1 MAANEP
7 EHDRLHESAGLYVLG
22 ALEPGERSEFERH
35 LRSCDACTAEV
46 RSLAGVTAALPHGVP
61 LVDPPASLRSRV
73 MAVTGR
79 STTTPANVV
88 ALPTRP
94 VVRARP
100 WVSTAGWLSAAALLL
115 VSLGLGGYSRSLQRQ
130 LTDLRAEIGDLN
142 ARLNQSEQRVTVA
155 TRLVALADARMAVL
169 TAPDLTQ
176 VDLQGQAPVAPRA
189 SGRAFYS
196 RSRGLVFTASDLPPL
211 RAGRAYQL
219 WVVTAQQPVSAGLLD
234 VDPAGRVIQAFNTPP
249 DLQNPVAIAVTE
261 EPAGGVPAP
270 LGDKFLVGLT
280 H

>member
-1 MAANEP
+1 MTANGP

-22 ALEPGERSEFERH
+22 ALEPNERAEFERH
-35 LRSCDACTAEV
+35 LQSCDECTAEV
-46 RSLAGVTAALPHGVP
+46 RSLGGVVAALPHGVP
-61 LVDPPASLRSRV
+61 LVDPAASLRSRV

-79 STTTPANVV
+79 STTIPANVV
-88 ALPTRP
+88 ALPARP
-94 VVRARP
+94 VRTRS
-100 WVSTAGWLSAAALLL
+100 WMSTAGWLSAAALFLI
-115 VSLGLGGYSRSLQRQ
+115 SLGLGGYSMSLQREISG
-130 LTDLRAEIGDLN
+130 LRTEVGDLN

-176 VDLQGQAPVAPRA
+176 VDLQGQQPVAPRA

-211 RAGRAYQL
+211 RAGRTYQL
-219 WVVTAQQPVSAGLLD
+219 WVVTAQSPVSAGLLELD
-234 VDPAGRVIQAFNTPP
+234 TAGRVTQVFNTPP
-249 DLQNPVAIAVTE
+249 DLAAPVAIAVTE
-261 EPAGGVPAP
+261 EPAGGVAAP
-270 LGDKFLVGLT
+270 TGDKYLVGLT

>member
-1 MAANEP
+1 MTANGP

-22 ALEPGERSEFERH
+22 ALEPNERAEFERH
-35 LRSCDACTAEV
+35 LQSCDVCTSEV
-46 RSLAGVTAALPHGVP
+46 RSLGGVVAALPHGVP

-79 STTTPANVV
+79 STTIPANVV
-88 ALPTRP
+88 ALPARP
-94 VVRARP
+94 VRTRS
-100 WVSTAGWLSAAALLL
+100 WMSTAGWLSAAALFL
-115 VSLGLGGYSRSLQRQ
+115 VSLGLGGYSMSLQREISG
-130 LTDLRAEIGDLN
+130 LRTEVGDLN

-169 TAPDLTQ
+169 TAPDLTE
-176 VDLQGQAPVAPRA
+176 VDLQGQQPVAPRA

-211 RAGRAYQL
+211 RAGRTYQL
-219 WVVTAQQPVSAGLLD
+219 WVVTAQSPVSAGLLELD
-234 VDPAGRVIQAFNTPP
+234 TAGRVTQAFNTPP
-249 DLQNPVAIAVTE
+249 DLATPVAIAVTE
-261 EPAGGVPAP
+261 EPAGGVAAP
-270 LGDKFLVGLT
+270 TGDKYLVGLT

>member
-1 MAANEP
+1 MAANGP
-7 EHDRLHESAGLYVLG
+7 EHDRLHESVGLYVLG

-35 LRSCDACTAEV
+35 LQSCDECTAEV
-46 RSLAGVTAALPHGVP
+46 RSLAKVTAALPHGVP
-61 LVDPPASLRSRV
+61 LVDPPASLRGRV

-79 STTTPANVV
+79 ATATPANVV
-88 ALPTRP
+88 ALPARP
-94 VVRARP
+94 VRARS
-100 WVSTAGWLSAAALLL
+100 WTSTAGWLSAAALLV
-115 VSLGLGGYSRSLQRQ
+115 VSLGLGGYSMSLQREIAG
-130 LTDLRAEIGDLN
+130 LRTQVSDLN

-169 TAPDLTQ
+169 TAPDMTQ
-176 VDLQGQAPVAPRA
+176 VDLQGQQPVAPRA

-211 RAGRAYQL
+211 RAGRTYQL
-219 WVVTAQQPVSAGLLD
+219 WVVTAQQPVSAGLFD
-234 VDPAGRVIQAFNTPP
+234 VDAAGRVTQAFNTPP
-249 DLQNPVAIAVTE
+249 DLQNPVMIAVTE

-270 LGDKFLVGLT
+270 LGDKYLVGLT

>member
-1 MAANEP
+1 MTANGP

-22 ALEPGERSEFERH
+22 ALEPAERSEFERH
-35 LRSCDACTAEV
+35 LETCDACTAEV
-46 RSLAGVTAALPHGVP
+46 RSLAAVTAQLPHGVP
-61 LVDPPASLRSRV
+61 LVDPPPSLRGRV

-79 STTTPANVV
+79 STSAPHNVV
-88 ALPTRP
+88 TLPPRP
-94 VVRARP
+94 RARS

-115 VSLGLGGYSRSLQRQ
+115 VSLGLGSYSMNLQREIAG
-130 LTDLRAEIGDLN
+130 LRTEVSDLN

-155 TRLVALADARMAVL
+155 ARLVALADQRMAVL

-219 WVVTAQQPVSAGLLD
+219 WLVTAQQPVSAGLLD
-234 VDPAGRVIQAFNTPP
+234 LDAAGRVTQAFNTPP
-249 DLQNPVAIAVTE
+249 DVARPVAIAVTE
-261 EPAGGVPAP
+261 EPAGGVAAP
-270 LGDKFLVGLT
+270 TGDKYLVGLT

>member
-1 MAANEP
+1 MAANGP

-22 ALEPGERSEFERH
+22 ALEPAERLEFERH
-35 LRSCDACTAEV
+35 LQTCDACTAEV
-46 RSLAGVTAALPHGVP
+46 RSLAGVAAQLPQGVP
-61 LVDPPASLRSRV
+61 LVDPPASLRGRV
-73 MAVTGR
+73 MAVTG
-79 STTTPANVV
+79 STSAPHNVV
-88 ALPTRP
+88 ALPPRP
-94 VVRARP
+94 RARS
-100 WVSTAGWLSAAALLL
+100 WVTTAGWLSAVALLL
-115 VSLGLGGYSRSLQRQ
+115 VSLGLGSYSMNLQREI
-130 LTDLRAEIGDLN
+130 TGLRTEVSDLN

-155 TRLVALADARMAVL
+155 SRLVALADQRMAVL

-176 VDLQGQAPVAPRA
+176 VDLQGQQPIAPRA

-219 WVVTAQQPVSAGLLD
+219 WLVTAQQPVSAGLLD
-234 VDPAGRVIQAFNTPP
+234 LDAAGRVTQAFNTPP
-249 DLQNPVAIAVTE
+249 DVARPVAIAVTE

-270 LGDKFLVGLT
+270 TGDKYLVGLT

>member
-1 MAANEP
+1 MTANGP

-22 ALEPGERSEFERH
+22 ALEPNERAEFERH
-35 LRSCDACTAEV
+35 LQSCDECTAEV
-46 RSLAGVTAALPHGVP
+46 RSLGGVAAALPNGVP

-79 STTTPANVV
+79 STTAPTNVV
-88 ALPTRP
+88 ALP
-94 VVRARP
+94 ARP
-100 WVSTAGWLSAAALLL
+100 ARTRSWMSTAGWLSAAALLL
-115 VSLGLGGYSRSLQRQ
+115 VSLGLGGYSMSLQREISG
-130 LTDLRAEIGDLN
+130 LRTEVGDLN

-169 TAPDLTQ
+169 TAPDLRQ
-176 VDLQGQAPVAPRA
+176 VDLQGQQPVAPRA

-211 RAGRAYQL
+211 RAGRTYQL
-219 WVVTAQQPVSAGLLD
+219 WVVTAQQPVSAGLLELD
-234 VDPAGRVIQAFNTPP
+234 TAGRVTQAFNTPP
-249 DLQNPVAIAVTE
+249 DLAAPVAIAVTE
-261 EPAGGVPAP
+261 EPAGGVTAP
-270 LGDKFLVGLT
+270 TGDKYLVGLT

>member
-1 MAANEP
+1 MAANGP
-7 EHDRLHESAGLYVLG
+7 EHDRLQESVGLYVLG

-35 LRSCDACTAEV
+35 LQTCDECTAEV
-46 RSLAGVTAALPHGVP
+46 RSLAEVTAALPHGVP

-79 STTTPANVV
+79 ATAAPANVV
-88 ALPTRP
+88 ALPARP
-94 VVRARP
+94 ARARS
-100 WVSTAGWLSAAALLL
+100 WVSTAGWLSAAALLV
-115 VSLGLGGYSRSLQRQ
+115 VSLGLGGYSMSLQREIEG
-130 LTDLRAEIGDLN
+130 LRTEVGDLN

-155 TRLVALADARMAVL
+155 TRLVALADARMAIL
-169 TAPDLTQ
+169 TAPDMTQ
-176 VDLQGQAPVAPRA
+176 VDLQGQQPVAPRA

-211 RAGRAYQL
+211 RPGRTYQL
-219 WVVTAQQPVSAGLLD
+219 WVITQQPVSAGLLD

-261 EPAGGVPAP
+261 EPAGGVTGPTGEKYLIGP
-270 LGDKFLVGLT
+270 T

>member
-1 MAANEP
+1 MTANGP

-22 ALEPGERSEFERH
+22 ALEPNERAEFERH
-35 LRSCDACTAEV
+35 LQSCDECTAEV
-46 RSLAGVTAALPHGVP
+46 RSLGGVEAALPHGVP
-61 LVDPPASLRSRV
+61 LVDPPASLRGRV

-79 STTTPANVV
+79 STTIPANVV
-88 ALPTRP
+88 ALPSRP
-94 VVRARP
+94 VRTRS
-100 WVSTAGWLSAAALLL
+100 WMSTAGWLSAAALFLI
-115 VSLGLGGYSRSLQRQ
+115 SLGLGGYSMSLQREISG
-130 LTDLRAEIGDLN
+130 LRTEVGDLN

-176 VDLQGQAPVAPRA
+176 VDLQGQQPVAPRA

-211 RAGRAYQL
+211 RAGRTYQL
-219 WVVTAQQPVSAGLLD
+219 WVVTAQSPVSAGLLELD
-234 VDPAGRVIQAFNTPP
+234 TAGRVTQVFNTPP
-249 DLQNPVAIAVTE
+249 DLAAPVAIAVTE
-261 EPAGGVPAP
+261 EPAGGVAAP
-270 LGDKFLVGLT
+270 TGDKYLVGLT